1 MTATAPKSNG
11 RRPLSPV
18 EDARERARIFPITV
32 EQYHQMIEQGIVPE
46 DSTVELIRGMLV
58 RKDRGTAGE
67 HSMGHSPLH
76 RAIITLLTQLA
87 GRLQTDSQYMQIQLP
102 ISCPP
107 DSEPEPDGAVIR
119 GQPRDYLD
127 HFQGPGDVSCVIE
140 AAHSSLDRDREDKLP
155 LYAAAGI
162 PQYIIVNLQNFSLE
176 VHTDPDPAAEQYRS
190 KMTVERDGS
199 VALRLPNGDFMV
211 GASEILP

>member
-1 MTATAPKSNG
+1 MTTTAPKKNG
-11 RRPLSPV
+11 LRPLSPV
-18 EDARERARIFPITV
+18 EAAREAARIFPITV

-58 RKDRGTAGE
+58 RKDRGIAGE

-76 RAIITLLTQLA
+76 RAIVTLLTQLA
-87 GRLQTDSQYMQIQLP
+87 ARLQSAAHYVQIQLP

-107 DSEPEPDGAVIR
+107 DSEPEPDAAIIR

-127 HFQGPGDVSCVIE
+127 HFPGPGDVSCVIE

-155 LYAAAGI
+155 VYAAAGI
-162 PQYIIVNLQNFSLE
+162 PQYIIVNLQNVTLE
-176 VHTDPDPAAEQYRS
+176 VHADPDPSAEVYRS
-190 KMTVERDGS
+190 KVTVDRNGQ
-199 VALRLPNGDFMV
+199 VALRLPAG
-211 GASEILP
+211 EITIDAGELLP